1 MCMADLGSFKPGEAR
16 GHQKARDAAPNWTCT
31 KNHRMTSVEKYIYII
46 DSNANLDLIRFYI
59 VFLHY
64 QAITKKCE
72 SATSSSGLIDGWE
85 FSAWEFS
92 CEILKVKPP
101 FPREANQESCHMKQ
115 RESIWIIG
123 GGEKKHPI
131 KSLSSFQQ
139 CLTLTTNFCLT
150 SWEGVQTKENLN
162 SEATCYRWSDRKLY
176 QVGAKLTI

>member
-31 KNHRMTSVEKYIYII
+31 KNHRMTSVEKYVV

-59 VFLHY
+59 VFLQY
-64 QAITKKCE
+64 KAITKKCE
-72 SATSSSGLIDGWE
+72 RATSSSGLIDGWE

-123 GGEKKHPI
+123 GGKKTSHK
-131 KSLSSFQQ
+131 KSFILPAVSDIDNKLLFDQLRGSSNWRKPQ
-139 CLTLTTNFCLT
+139 LRGNML
-150 SWEGVQTKENLN
+150 
-162 SEATCYRWSDRKLY
+162 YHWSDRKLY